1 MDVFTNL
8 KYEMKRFHL
17 SVYWVNLCQQ
27 NGLLKKID
35 TGRNKVSFVR
45 KRLGSTLKKKL
56 DISIENQR
64 KTAN

>member
-17 SVYWVNLCQQ
+17 SIYWVNLRQQ

-45 KRLGSTLKKKL
+45 KRLGSTLKK
-56 DISIENQR
+56 
-64 KTAN
+64 T